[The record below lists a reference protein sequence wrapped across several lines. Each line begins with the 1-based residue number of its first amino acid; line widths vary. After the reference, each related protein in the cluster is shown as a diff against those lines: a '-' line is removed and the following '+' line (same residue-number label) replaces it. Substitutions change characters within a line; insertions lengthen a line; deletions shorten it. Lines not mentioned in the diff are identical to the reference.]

1 MLIKNN
7 EKGFT
12 YIEVIIAILI
22 MTIGVLSLLS
32 AITYAVVRER
42 EAEQRSTARQLT
54 NAALESIF
62 AVRDLQQLS
71 QANRVV
77 TAISTWDAVAN
88 VGATPQGIFLTG
100 YNPIRQDS
108 GFDGIEGTADD
119 ACPAPGNCV
128 VGANTNASAVIDGY
142 QRQIIIANI
151 LEAGSATVSNRRS
164 VIVNVRYSV
173 GQGPQRIETVST
185 IVGRTDDVRAF

>member
-1 MLIKNN
+1 MRTKNN

-12 YIEVIIAILI
+12 YIEVIVAILI

-32 AITYAVVRER
+32 AISYAVLRER
-42 EAEQRSTARQLT
+42 EAEQRNTARQLT
-54 NAALESIF
+54 NAAMESIF

-71 QANRVV
+71 LANRVA
-77 TAISTWDAVAN
+77 TAIANWDAVAN

-119 ACPAPGNCV
+119 ACPA
-128 VGANTNASAVIDGY
+128 GANCGVAPNINSSAVIVGY
-142 QRQIIIANI
+142 DRQIIITNI
-151 LEAGSATVSNRRS
+151 LEPNSTVSNRRNV
-164 VIVNVRYSV
+164 VINVRYTV
-173 GQGPQRIETVST
+173 GQSVRVETVST
-185 IVGRTDDVRAF
+185 IVSRTDDATF

>member
-1 MLIKNN
+1 MRTKNN

-12 YIEVIIAILI
+12 YIEVIVAILI

-32 AITYAVVRER
+32 AISYAVLRER
-42 EAEQRSTARQLT
+42 EAEQRNTARQLT
-54 NAALESIF
+54 NAAMESIF

-71 QANRVV
+71 LANRVA
-77 TAISTWDAVAN
+77 TAIANWDAVAN

-119 ACPAPGNCV
+119 ACAAGASCV
-128 VGANTNASAVIDGY
+128 VGGNINASAVIVGY
-142 QRQIIIANI
+142 DRQIIITNI
-151 LEAGSATVSNRRS
+151 LEPNSTVSNRRNV
-164 VIVNVRYSV
+164 VINVRYTV
-173 GQGPQRIETVST
+173 GQSVRVETVST
-185 IVGRTDDVRAF
+185 IVSRTDDATF